1 LDELFDHIP
10 SGLTLDRELAI
21 AEGLSEMELMA
32 ELRRLAGRN
41 RHVDELVSF
50 AGGGAYDHYV
60 PALVWALAGRSE
72 LYTSYTPYQPE
83 LSQGVLQA
91 LFEYQSMVCELTD
104 LEVSNASLYDGPTAL
119 VEAVH
124 MARAA
129 TGRGRVFVSG
139 SVDPRYVAA
148 LEAYGRGAG
157 YRPEVFPFPYPA
169 GGPDLGGADVAAVIV
184 QHPDFHGLLEPV
196 REIFEAARGQGSRTI
211 QIFDP
216 LSLGVLA
223 PPGALG
229 ADIAVAE
236 GQVLGNHLNYGGPY
250 LGIIAARMVDVRR
263 MPGRIVGGTKEAEA
277 KPGSVFTPQARGQHS
292 ALEKATPN
300 ICAIHTR

>member
-1 LDELFDHIP
+1 
-10 SGLTLDRELAI
+10 
-21 AEGLSEMELMA
+21 M
-32 ELRRLAGRN
+32 
-41 RHVDELVSF
+41 
-50 AGGGAYDHYV
+50 
-60 PALVWALAGRSE
+60 WALAGRSE

-91 LFEYQSMVCELTD
+91 LFEYQSMVCELTA

-223 PPGALG
+223 PPGELG
-229 ADIAVAE
+229 
-236 GQVLGNHLNYGGPY
+236 GLL
-250 LGIIAARMVDVRR
+250 
-263 MPGRIVGGTKEAEA
+263 
-277 KPGSVFTPQARGQHS
+277 RGQDGRRFRRPRRHPAVSRRS
-292 ALEKATPN
+292 ALRLRGAGRGTWDLAASTPRWVASSAFRW
-300 ICAIHTR
+300 IPAP